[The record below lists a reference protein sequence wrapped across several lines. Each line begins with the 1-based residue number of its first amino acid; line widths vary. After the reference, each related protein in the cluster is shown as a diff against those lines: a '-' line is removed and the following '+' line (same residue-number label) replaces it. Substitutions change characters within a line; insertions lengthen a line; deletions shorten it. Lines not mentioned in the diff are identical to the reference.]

1 MKIIFTLLSLVVLA
15 SCSSAGLMSRSCYHD
30 NSRLERELSVCKA
43 VRVGNMLYVSGIA
56 GSGKTD
62 EAIKEAYGELR
73 RTLSIHGLNFDNVVR
88 ERIYTEDLNG
98 FLANKAIRAAYYGR
112 IYPVSTWVEVERLQ
126 LAEHVIEIEVT
137 AVIPKDFKIINF
149 DSW

>member
-1 MKIIFTLLSLVVLA
+1 MKTVFTLFALVVLA
-15 SCSSAGLMSRSCYHD
+15 SCSNINSMSRSCYHD
-30 NSRLERELSVCKA
+30 NVRLERELSVCKA

-73 RTLSIHGLNFDNVVR
+73 RTLALHGLSFDNVVS
-88 ERIYTEDLNG
+88 ERIYTEDLEG
-98 FLANKAIRAAYYGR
+98 FLTNKAIRAAYYGR

-126 LAEHVIEIEVT
+126 MTEHVIEIEVT
-137 AVIPKDFKIINF
+137 AVIPKQFKIINF

>member
-1 MKIIFTLLSLVVLA
+1 MKPIFILFAVVVLA
-15 SCSSAGLMSRSCYHD
+15 SCSNTQSMSRSCYHD
-30 NSRLERELSVCKA
+30 NARLERELSVCKA

-73 RTLSIHGLNFDNVVR
+73 RTLAIHGLSFDNVVS
-88 ERIYTEDLNG
+88 ERIYTEDLDG

-112 IYPVSTWVEVERLQ
+112 LYPVSTWVEVERLQ
-126 LAEHVIEIEVT
+126 LADHVIEIEVT
-137 AVIPKDFKIINF
+137 AVIPKRFKMINF